1 MGNQPGV
8 SIDLI
13 VTLLVWLVYL
23 DQSKKSP
30 GNMVTNV
37 IIDNTI

>member
-13 VTLLVWLVYL
+13 VTLLVCSVYL